1 VASETKVNFISVK
14 GPELLSK
21 YVGESEKAVREV
33 FRKARQ
39 AAPCIVFF
47 DEIDALV
54 PNRSAGSS
62 DSHVA
67 ERVLS
72 QFLAEL
78 DGVEELKGVLILGAT
93 NRSDLLDPA
102 ALRPGRFDEVVE
114 IPLPDERGR
123 SEIFA
128 IHLQNKPLGQ
138 GISVKE
144 LAARTDGFG
153 GADISSVCA
162 RAARR
167 AVRRAV
173 QAGKEAP
180 GDQAR
185 VTLEASDLEA
195 ALGDSLQQTLKGFG
209 EQ

>member
-1 VASETKVNFISVK
+1 
-14 GPELLSK
+14 
-21 YVGESEKAVREV
+21 
-33 FRKARQ
+33 
-39 AAPCIVFF
+39 
-47 DEIDALV
+47 
-54 PNRSAGSS
+54 
-62 DSHVA
+62 
-67 ERVLS
+67 
-72 QFLAEL
+72 
-78 DGVEELKGVLILGAT
+78 VEELKGVLILGAT